1 MWNEGMSQVIS
12 FSDAQLARVMQAAE
26 RIAPRYR
33 NRFLEN
39 VVDRLFATEI
49 TDTSVLEAVRHVAC
63 SFEVGVE

>member
-12 FSDAQLARVMQAAE
+12 FSDAQLEHVMKTAE

-39 VVDRLFATEI
+39 VVDRLFATEV
-49 TDTSVLEAVRHVAC
+49 TDAAVIEAVRHVAC
-63 SFEVGVE
+63 RFEVGIE